1 MNKKLY
7 QESIILIGPSGAGK
21 SSVAEELHKIT
32 GMPRLC
38 LDKIANAARD
48 TGVKRQFQGEDEFNC
63 FMISKVLERTKKND
77 EYGIVD
83 FGAGHS
89 VYDDI
94 LIFEDVK
101 EMLQPFQNIVLLLPS
116 QDEQEALEIMKKR
129 STGDTRNNQKFF
141 ESPCNK
147 ALATMTIYE
156 NGRTSSEVAEEI
168 ISKIKERKESKTTS
182 SGKRL

>member
-94 LIFEDVK
+94 LIFLLFELYLYCK
-101 EMLQPFQNIVLLLPS
+101 HGIVFPKTYSNSIELSLSCFLFS
-116 QDEQEALEIMKKR
+116 R
-129 STGDTRNNQKFF
+129 SD
-141 ESPCNK
+141 P
-147 ALATMTIYE
+147 L
-156 NGRTSSEVAEEI
+156 
-168 ISKIKERKESKTTS
+168 
-182 SGKRL
+182 